1 MAKKSEKWRRFES
14 VSSQIQKTLSPD
26 CEIEQNA
33 KIRGVKSGRLREID
47 IVIKKT
53 VGQFETLFAIDCKDY
68 KKPANIK
75 IVEASMGLFD
85 DIQATQ
91 GAIISASGFSASAKK
106 RAAEANIKLYRLV
119 DAEKHDWQS
128 YVAIPAL
135 ADFRNMQFSSTFVGQ
150 GTMRMPLQDPRE
162 IVLYDNQKQ
171 KLGTTLD
178 YVYDL
183 WRQGE
188 FPTDPGIHE
197 DILLS
202 PPVAF
207 IKADNDFFEIELKV
221 TLLIERDF
229 YFGEVSLVEI
239 KGFEDQ
245 ITGALITNLLET
257 EILDTAEVQS
267 NWKKISSEDELDRK
281 PILRLIAQSNRLKNT
296 GASDH

>member
-1 MAKKSEKWRRFES
+1 MKKKSEKWRRFEA
-14 VSSQIQKTLSPD
+14 VCCQIQKTLSPD

-33 KIRGVKSGRLREID
+33 KIQGLKSGRLREID

-53 VGQFETLFAIDCKDY
+53 IGQFETLFAIDCKDY
-68 KKPANIK
+68 KKPADIK
-75 IVEASMGLFD
+75 TVEASMGLFK
-85 DIQATQ
+85 DIRATR

-106 RAAEANIKLYRLV
+106 RAAEANIELYRLV
-119 DAEKHDWQS
+119 DSEKHDWQS

-135 ADFRNMQFSSTFVGQ
+135 ADFRNMQFSSTFAGQ
-150 GTMRMPLQDPRE
+150 GTMKMPLRDPRK

-197 DILLS
+197 DIPLS

-221 TLLIERDF
+221 TLLVERNL
-229 YFGEVSLVEI
+229 YFGEVPLAET

-245 ITGALITNLLET
+245 ITGELITNRLKT
-257 EILDTAEVQS
+257 KILSTAEVQS
-267 NWKKISSEDELDRK
+267 KWKKILSEDELDIK
-281 PILRLIAQSNRLKNT
+281 PILRLTAI
-296 GASDH
+296 